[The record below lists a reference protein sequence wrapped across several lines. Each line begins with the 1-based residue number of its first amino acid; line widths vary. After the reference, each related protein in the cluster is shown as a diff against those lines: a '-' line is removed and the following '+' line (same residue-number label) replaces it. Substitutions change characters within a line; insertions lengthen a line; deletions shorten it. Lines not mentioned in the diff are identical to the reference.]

1 VTAASSGVRASGVR
15 AAVLRT
21 AGTNCDA
28 ETVHALQRAGA
39 SVDLV
44 HLHALMRAPE
54 KLADYR
60 IVVFPGGF
68 TYGDDIASGVVFA
81 VEMRDRVLPELRRR
95 IADGALVL
103 GICNGFQILVRAGL
117 LPGTG
122 ATGTREIGSK
132 QDASLQTNVSGRFEC
147 RWVRLEATT
156 DKSVFLEKGQ
166 IIECP
171 VAHMEGRFVTS
182 EELRGR
188 LADSGQLALRYTAQG
203 GGDAAYPDNPNGSR
217 LAIAGVSDTTGRV
230 LGLMPHPERNVET
243 WHHPHWTRGTSGGAG
258 LSIFTRAV
266 SVARGD
272 G

>member
-1 VTAASSGVRASGVR
+1 VSSATSGAPTSGVR

-54 KLADYR
+54 KIADYR

-81 VEMRDRVLPELRRR
+81 VEMRDRVLPELRKR

-117 LPGTG
+117 LPDTDQG
-122 ATGTREIGSK
+122 GSV
-132 QDASLQTNVSGRFEC
+132 QEASLQTNVSGRFEC

-166 IIECP
+166 VIECP

-182 EELRGR
+182 EELRGK
-188 LADSGQLALRYTAQG
+188 LADNGQLALRYTAPD
-203 GGDAAYPDNPNGSR
+203 GGDADYPHNPNGSR
-217 LAIAGVSDTTGRV
+217 LAVAGITDRTGRV
-230 LGLMPHPERNVET
+230 LGLMPHPERNVES
-243 WHHPHWTRGTSGGAG
+243 WHHPHWTRGTEGGAG

-266 SVARGD
+266 TVARGD
-272 G
+272 A

>member
-1 VTAASSGVRASGVR
+1 VSVR

-39 SVDLV
+39 EVELV

-54 KLADYR
+54 RLADYR

-81 VEMRDRVLPELRRR
+81 VEMRERVLPELRRR
-95 IADGALVL
+95 IADGVLVL

-117 LPGTG
+117 LPDADGSGTP
-122 ATGTREIGSK
+122 T
-132 QDASLQTNVSGRFEC
+132 ASLQPNVSGKFEC

-166 IIECP
+166 VIDCP
-171 VAHMEGRFVTS
+171 VAHMEGRFVTDDA
-182 EELRGR
+182 LRSR
-188 LADSGQLALRYTAQG
+188 LAESGQLALRYTAPD
-203 GGDAAYPDNPNGSR
+203 GGDVEYPWNPNGSR
-217 LAIAGVSDTTGRV
+217 LDVAGICDPTGRV
-230 LGLMPHPERNVET
+230 LGLMPHPERNVEP
-243 WHHPHWTRGTSGGAG
+243 WHHPHWTRGTAGGAG
-258 LSIFTRAV
+258 LSVFTKAV
-266 SVARGD
+266 QTARGD
-272 G
+272 L

>member
-1 VTAASSGVRASGVR
+1 MNVK

-39 SVDLV
+39 EVDLV
-44 HLHALMRAPE
+44 HLHKVMSAPE
-54 KLADYR
+54 KLRDYR

-81 VEMRDRVLPELRRR
+81 VEMRERVLPELRER

-117 LPGTG
+117 LPDTTGTG
-122 ATGTREIGSK
+122 AE
-132 QDASLQTNVSGRFEC
+132 QEASLQTNVSGRFEC

-156 DKSVFLEKGQ
+156 DKCVFLEPGQ

-182 EELRGR
+182 DELRGK
-188 LADSGQLALRYTAQG
+188 LADNGQLALRYTAPD
-203 GGDAAYPDNPNGSR
+203 GGDAEYPHNPNGSR
-217 LAIAGVSDTTGRV
+217 LAVAGVCDPTGRV

-243 WHHPHWTRGTSGGAG
+243 WHHPHWTRGTAGGAG
-258 LSIFTRAV
+258 LSVFTRAV
-266 SVARGD
+266 TVARGD
-272 G
+272 A